1 MQKKSN
7 VLIAVSCLC
16 LFSSLLS
23 SCNNKLT
30 QSSSVLSEIDSQDE
44 YIEVGLTFGNGE
56 GSSPLINNFYEF
68 YTGIKAKTESG
79 SNQSVEVY
87 LGQRHLSHEFLE
99 YCNSDKDQL
108 LELKL
113 YRNIYI
119 DGYRNVYDVKEIY
132 SFINITEYFFDIE
145 FNMLYYKKMP
155 FNDNITADD
164 LIKSKGRIQYTFTIS
179 PVEDE
184 PLRIYCKS
192 SDGIIPAY
200 SENEIRSYYYSQIK
214 FNVDENKNITFS
226 KDK

>member
-7 VLIAVSCLC
+7 VLIAVRCLC

-44 YIEVGLTFGNGE
+44 YIEVGLDKNYSDCHSGLDFDCWN
-56 GSSPLINNFYEF
+56 
-68 YTGIKAKTESG
+68 TGIKVKNESSLNPNVKVYFG
-79 SNQSVEVY
+79 SNSTYPE
-87 LGQRHLSHEFLE
+87 LLE
-99 YCNSDKDQL
+99 YWNSDKNQQL
-108 LELKL
+108 EFKL